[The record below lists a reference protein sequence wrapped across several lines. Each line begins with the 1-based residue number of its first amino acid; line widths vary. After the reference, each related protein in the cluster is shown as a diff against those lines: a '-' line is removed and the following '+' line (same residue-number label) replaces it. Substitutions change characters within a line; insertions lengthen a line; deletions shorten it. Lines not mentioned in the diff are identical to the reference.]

1 MLKSLALPLFILAS
15 LLLTACDGDGHNPNI
30 QLGGDDKPSHV
41 VLPKN
46 DLARLEMPAL
56 KKDAHE
62 IFVVHRTA
70 PVRTGGDSVLN
81 YAYAYDTSL
90 YHTRWVAFRFDG
102 DTRPRNVTRK
112 AHTIRPQ
119 YPRDP
124 KLPVQYALA
133 DDLSFKGYDHGHL
146 CASADRLYSREA
158 NDQTF
163 YISNMSPQDPQF
175 NQDYW
180 SALENHVQTLG
191 RDPDFADT
199 LYVVKGGT
207 IYEPNVLRRIT
218 SQRLPVPKYYFMALL
233 KVKNGTYSAI
243 GFRLE
248 HKDYGHKGSKQRML
262 QHVVSVAE
270 LQTLTGI
277 DFFHNLPDAVEA
289 AVERIAIPSA
299 WKF

>member
-191 RDPDFADT
+191 RDPD
-199 LYVVKGGT
+199 
-207 IYEPNVLRRIT
+207 
-218 SQRLPVPKYYFMALL
+218 LP
-233 KVKNGTYSAI
+233 T
-243 GFRLE
+243 
-248 HKDYGHKGSKQRML
+248 
-262 QHVVSVAE
+262 
-270 LQTLTGI
+270 
-277 DFFHNLPDAVEA
+277 
-289 AVERIAIPSA
+289 PSM
-299 WKF
+299 W

>member
-15 LLLTACDGDGHNPNI
+15 LLLTACDGHNPNI

-70 PVRTGGDSVLN
+70 PVRTSGDSVLN

-112 AHTIRPQ
+112 AHIIRPQ

-124 KLPVQYALA
+124 KLPVQYAL
-133 DDLSFKGYDHGHL
+133 
-146 CASADRLYSREA
+146 
-158 NDQTF
+158 
-163 YISNMSPQDPQF
+163 
-175 NQDYW
+175 
-180 SALENHVQTLG
+180 
-191 RDPDFADT
+191 
-199 LYVVKGGT
+199 YVVKGGT
-207 IYEPNVLRRIT
+207 IYEPNVLRPTASIRAKPTIKRST
-218 SQRLPVPKYYFMALL
+218 SP
-233 KVKNGTYSAI
+233 T
-243 GFRLE
+243 
-248 HKDYGHKGSKQRML
+248 
-262 QHVVSVAE
+262 
-270 LQTLTGI
+270 
-277 DFFHNLPDAVEA
+277 
-289 AVERIAIPSA
+289 
-299 WKF
+299 